1 MELDGAVKDSP
12 NAETTANE
20 NVAEAVKKGIA
31 SNLSNGITR
40 TYDALLAD
48 KDNWANKIWGING
61 DVRYRTFDVNRKAV
75 LTIEMF
81 KNGEG
86 KCYNALAS
94 ISEQGHEC
102 REHTCENAWRFMSN
116 FRRLPDGTIEGGDFE
131 TVRKSFTPEM

>member
-1 MELDGAVKDSP
+1 
-12 NAETTANE
+12 ET
-20 NVAEAVKKGIA
+20 VAEAVKKGIA
-31 SNLSNGITR
+31 SKLSNGITR

-75 LTIEMF
+75 FTIEMF